1 MILNFY
7 PQVTLANWLSV
18 YLLTIILY
26 IALKKKSDDY
36 SAKLD
41 AATGTNNTLHSL
53 AWSVDE
59 LQRLI
64 QSGTKATVELQVLSE
79 IIEEDQDMIRANVV
93 RKMSEVKSILTSI
106 VKGVYLYRRV
116 VATHVLVIMIS
127 TESRSSKPYA
137 LPVQC
142 IPYASLRD
150 SNVRDLLN
158 TVIKE
163 MVKLG
168 MKVAG
173 E

>member
-1 MILNFY
+1 MH
-7 PQVTLANWLSV
+7 A
-18 YLLTIILY
+18 
-26 IALKKKSDDY
+26 
-36 SAKLD
+36 
-41 AATGTNNTLHSL
+41 L

-64 QSGTKATVELQVLSE
+64 QSGSKATVELQVLSE
-79 IIEEDQDMIRANVV
+79 IIEEDRDMIRANVA
-93 RKMSEVKSILTSI
+93 RKMSEVKSILASI
-106 VKGVYLYRRV
+106 VKGVYQYRRV

-127 TESRSSKPYA
+127 TESRSLKPYA

-150 SNVRDLLN
+150 SHVRDLLN

-173 E
+173 KLMYSSIYILIMQVNVLMASGILYGVRETLDHCPFYKLGQMQGTNTNQ

>member
-1 MILNFY
+1 MC
-7 PQVTLANWLSV
+7 
-18 YLLTIILY
+18 LLCSSEKTP
-26 IALKKKSDDY
+26 DNY

-41 AATGTNNTLHSL
+41 AGTGTNNTLHAL

-79 IIEEDQDMIRANVV
+79 IIEEDRDMIRANVA
-93 RKMSEVKSILTSI
+93 RKMSEVKSILASI
-106 VKGVYLYRRV
+106 VKGVYQYRRV

-127 TESRSSKPYA
+127 RNLKPYA
-137 LPVQC
+137 FPIQC

-150 SNVRDLLN
+150 SHVRVLLN

-173 E
+173 KTVF